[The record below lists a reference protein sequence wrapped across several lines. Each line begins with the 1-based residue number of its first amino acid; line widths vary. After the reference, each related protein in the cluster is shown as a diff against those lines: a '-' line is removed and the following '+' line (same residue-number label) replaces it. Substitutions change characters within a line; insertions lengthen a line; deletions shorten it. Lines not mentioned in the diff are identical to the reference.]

1 MKYYLIEVTTYVDET
16 PDAKGIYSYDT
27 ETEAVANYHTKM
39 GGAMKNANYASEY
52 LRAFYPASENEP
64 DKELR
69 VGYWKRP
76 VVQPEPEPV
85 VEPEE
90 A

>member
-1 MKYYLIEVTTYVDET
+1 MKYYLIEITTYMDET

-27 ETEAVANYHTKM
+27 ETDAVANFHSKM
-39 GGAMKNANYASEY
+39 GGAMKNENYASEY

-76 VVQPEPEPV
+76 IVVTPEPV
-85 VEPEE
+85 VEAPAE
-90 A
+90 